1 MLSILP
7 LIGTLLDR
15 SGCRHDVNSMVGSWG
30 IILERGVHE
39 RRLTLQRAD
48 TPVGIPRQTPNS
60 SPSLRVQ
67 SGDLQGQVLVTLKA

>member
-7 LIGTLLDR
+7 LIGTSLDR
-15 SGCRHDVNSMVGSWG
+15 SGRHDINSMVGSWV
-30 IILERGVHE
+30 LFSRGVHE
-39 RRLTLQRAD
+39 WRLTLQRAD

-60 SPSLRVQ
+60 SPFLRVQ